1 MLLQRVNRSN
11 PEKVFIV
18 VKNSYSTASL
28 TNGQAVVW
36 DWTTDKDGV
45 GVTVGF
51 GTNNVSCGIDVAG
64 VATETIASGDY
75 GLIQVYGYHSATRV
89 RRMTSTGHI
98 YHESTANVAVGTP
111 LVGGVSTDFCL
122 EGITVAETAQ
132 VLHPCAFAL
141 AATTLY
147 TTAAQAVFLKC
158 L

>member
-1 MLLQRVNRSN
+1 MLFQRVNRSS

-64 VATETIASGDY
+64 VAVETIASGAAVCHVFVT
-75 GLIQVYGYHSATRV
+75 GLRGGHSGSDIQENRGNAIKV
-89 RRMTSTGHI
+89 
-98 YHESTANVAVGTP
+98 P
-111 LVGGVSTDFCL
+111 QFCYNIDL
-122 EGITVAETAQ
+122 
-132 VLHPCAFAL
+132 FAG
-141 AATTLY
+141 
-147 TTAAQAVFLKC
+147 FNINK
-158 L
+158 